1 MKINARKV
9 IFWVLIVGGVGLIIA
24 GIFVPGLAVAG
35 AGVVAAAAVVGSGL
49 SHQGDRDRNSAPLE
63 EYHQPLPEA
72 LVPANSDE
80 SYAEPPDMS
89 VTFQF
94 HIHNARH
101 RSAQIMPDQK
111 EDERD
116 IDSDSKDRSDRF
128 KHRYL
133 HD

>member
-24 GIFVPGLAVAG
+24 GIFVPVLAVAG
-35 AGVVAAAAVVGSGL
+35 GAIVATAAVVGSGL
-49 SHQGDRDRNSAPLE
+49 VHQEHPDRNNAPLE
-63 EYHQPLPEA
+63 EYHRPAPEV
-72 LVPANSDE
+72 LVPSNSDE

-94 HIHNARH
+94 HIHHAH
-101 RSAQIMPDQK
+101 HQSAQIMPDQ
-111 EDERD
+111 EESESD
-116 IDSDSKDRSDRF
+116 IDSDRKERGDRF

>member
-35 AGVVAAAAVVGSGL
+35 AAIVATAAVVGSGL
-49 SHQGDRDRNSAPLE
+49 TRQEDRDQNNVSPE
-63 EYHQPLPEA
+63 EYPQPLPEA

-94 HIHNARH
+94 HIHHARH

-111 EDERD
+111 EYEPD
-116 IDSDSKDRSDRF
+116 IDSDRKERSGHL